1 LGGELSPLDGMQQVV
16 MREAPDQAREMA
28 ETAFLAL
35 RLREGLSI
43 ADFEARFK
51 VDIMRVFGNA
61 IEETRA
67 LGLVE
72 EVDGRLRVRD
82 EAVLLGDE
90 AFVRFLEP
98 ATVEA

>member
-1 LGGELSPLDGMQQVV
+1 MVQVV
-16 MREAPDQAREMA
+16 MREPPDTAREMA

-35 RLREGLSI
+35 RLREGLLIS
-43 ADFEARFK
+43 DFEQRFG
-51 VDIMRVFGNA
+51 VDIRRVFGAA

-67 LGLVE
+67 LGLTE
-72 EVDGRLRVRD
+72 LVDGRLRVKD

-98 ATVEA
+98 APVEA